1 MPPYVPLFEDDDTRW
16 QAVQAR
22 DSSADGFFVYGVRT
36 TKIFCRPICKARLAR
51 RANVRFYGTV
61 EEAKEAGF
69 RACKRCKPEVMGLMP
84 EEAAVQKIR
93 AFVRDREA
101 GTGGGQSGGQDARMS
116 LSQMARRTGL
126 SKWHFHRVFKKC
138 VGVTPFE
145 YLKMARDQALSAA
158 TAGDGDD
165 AAADILRDV
174 IIGFSDGLTV
184 PFALT
189 AGLSSLGS
197 SKIVIMGGLAEL
209 FSGMISMGLGAYLA
223 AVTERDHYQYEEEKQ
238 QLQLSQEDCLLPQ
251 EQRDDIFC
259 ILEKYSVSRAAAAPL
274 VDELCKNREQWVR
287 FRMDFSLRL
296 EKPNIHR
303 AWISGLTMGLSYF
316 VGGLIPMVPYFVME
330 RVREALIMSIA
341 VTVVI
346 LLGFG
351 YVKNYVAIRNHRA
364 GLWGAIQ
371 TLIIGV
377 LAAGT
382 SYVIVKAL
390 DQTNA

>member
-1 MPPYVPLFEDDDTRW
+1 MSQPPSETSPLLPAEPAIERPWDTKSLI
-16 QAVQAR
+16 QP
-22 DSSADGFFVYGVRT
+22 DSSSISSSVSSS
-36 TKIFCRPICKARLAR
+36 
-51 RANVRFYGTV
+51 
-61 EEAKEAGF
+61 
-69 RACKRCKPEVMGLMP
+69 M
-84 EEAAVQKIR
+84 
-93 AFVRDREA
+93 
-101 GTGGGQSGGQDARMS
+101 
-116 LSQMARRTGL
+116 
-126 SKWHFHRVFKKC
+126 
-138 VGVTPFE
+138 
-145 YLKMARDQALSAA
+145 
-158 TAGDGDD
+158 
-165 AAADILRDV
+165 DITDVLRDV

-197 SKIVIMGGLAEL
+197 TKLVIMGGMAEL

-223 AVTERDHYQYEEEKQ
+223 AVTERDHYDSEEKRQ
-238 QLQLSQEDCLLPQ
+238 ISQAGCSLPQ

-259 ILEKYSVSRAAAAPL
+259 ILEKYNVSRQAAAPL
-274 VDELCKNREQWVR
+274 VEELCKNREQWIR

-303 AWISGLTMGLSYF
+303 AWISGVTMGLSYF
-316 VGGLIPMVPYFVME
+316 VGGLIPMIPYFVMDK
-330 RVREALIMSIA
+330 VADALFVSIA

-382 SYVIVKAL
+382 SYILVKAL
-390 DQTNA
+390 DRTDV